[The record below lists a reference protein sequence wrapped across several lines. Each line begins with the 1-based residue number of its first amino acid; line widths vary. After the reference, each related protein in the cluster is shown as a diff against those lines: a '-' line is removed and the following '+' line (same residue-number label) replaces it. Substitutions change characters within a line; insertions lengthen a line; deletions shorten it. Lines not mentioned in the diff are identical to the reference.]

1 MKLKRLL
8 TLLVLLSLVSSSAA
22 VAQSPQSQDGS
33 NGEAEAARKE
43 LEKKALGLLEEALAE
58 AQGMKLAENRVHVQ
72 TVAAGLLW
80 TRDEQAARAAFKSAA
95 DGVTALVAGL
105 DPEDPQFFNAVQSV
119 SQMRSE
125 LVQAV
130 VQQDPKLALDFLRAT
145 RLPHTEALRGQGD
158 WLLNQEQTLEASV
171 AARLAA
177 QDPRQALSMAEES
190 LSRGATTGLT
200 DVLRQLNA
208 KDPAS
213 ASKLAAE
220 IIQKLRQEDLAENGE
235 MAGLASQ
242 LLAMT
247 RPADTSTSPQA
258 QATMISGPVAVVAD
272 GSGALFHPVGTTT
285 PNALSVDQQARA
297 DLIEKI
303 IASAMK
309 AQPNRGG
316 TYNLFNALQTILP
329 ELEKTAPARAAAL
342 RQRIEAMQRSLNPQ
356 SDAWRSYQE
365 LMQKGTLD
373 SVLEAIA
380 KAPAEMRDNL
390 YTQAAWKAMNEGNDP
405 ERARQIIDNISNPQQ
420 RAQMRRQLDQ
430 QSEMRAVQR
439 GDYSGALQ
447 YASRFP
453 TTEEKV
459 SALVQI
465 ANTASARGDKQAA
478 LQLLNAARGLFDG
491 QPRGQSQFNSWLQ
504 LAQAYAPLDPDASFT
519 MVESSVA
526 QLNEL
531 VDAAA
536 VVNGFG
542 QESFKDGELKTQS
555 GYPWN
560 DLINQ
565 CALALS
571 TLARTDFDRAST
583 DAKNFQRADT
593 RVLAELLLAQNLLGT
608 LSPRASPGR
617 PYRGRGS
624 VIVVN

>member
-1 MKLKRLL
+1 MKLKRSL

-22 VAQSPQSQDGS
+22 VAQSPQPQDGS

-58 AQGMKLAENRVHVQ
+58 SQGMKLAENRVHVQ
-72 TVAAGLLW
+72 TVAARLLW

-105 DPEDPQFFNAVQSV
+105 DPEDPQFFNAAQSV
-119 SQMRSE
+119 LQMRGE

-130 VQQDPKLALDFLRAT
+130 VQNDPKLALDFIRAT
-145 RLPHTEALRGQGD
+145 RLPHPEALRGQGD
-158 WLLNQEQTLEASV
+158 LLFTQEQALETNVASF
-171 AARLAA
+171 LAA
-177 QDPRQALSMAEES
+177 QDPRQALSVAEED
-190 LSRGATTGLT
+190 LSRGATTGLLG
-200 DVLRQLNA
+200 VLRQLNA
-208 KDPAS
+208 KDPAL

-220 IIQKLRQEDLAENGE
+220 IIQKLGQENLNESVEAS
-235 MAGLASQ
+235 GLAAQ
-242 LLAMT
+242 LLTMT
-247 RPADTSTSPQA
+247 RPADPVTPPPSGSA
-258 QATMISGPVAVVAD
+258 GPVTLNLYRPPDIVLGNVLPTVP
-272 GSGALFHPVGTTT
+272 SS
-285 PNALSVDQQARA
+285 LSVDQQVRA

-303 IASAMK
+303 IATAMK
-309 AQPNRGG
+309 VQPNQNG
-316 TYNLFNALQTILP
+316 TYNLFNALQAILP

-342 RQRIEAMQRSLNPQ
+342 RQRVEAMQRNLNPQ
-356 SDAWRSYQE
+356 NDAWRSYQE

-405 ERARQIIDNISNPQQ
+405 ERARQIIDDISNPQQ

-430 QSEMRAVQR
+430 QSEMRAVQK

-453 TTEEKV
+453 TTGEKV
-459 SALVQI
+459 SALIQV
-465 ANTASARGDKQAA
+465 ASVASSRGDKQAA

-491 QPRGQSQFNSWLQ
+491 QPHGQSQFSSWLQ
-504 LAQAYAPLDPDASFT
+504 LAQAYAPLDPDTSFT
-519 MVESSVA
+519 MVESAVA

-565 CALALS
+565 CALTLS
-571 TLARTDFDRAST
+571 TLARSDFDRAST

-593 RVLAELLLAQNLLGT
+593 RALAELLLAQNLLGT
-608 LSPRASPGR
+608 PTPRTSPGR

>member
-22 VAQSPQSQDGS
+22 VAQSPQTQDGS

-43 LEKKALGLLEEALAE
+43 LEKKALGLLEGALAE

-72 TVAAGLLW
+72 GIAAGLLW

-145 RLPHTEALRGQGD
+145 RLPHPEALRGQGD

-190 LSRGATTGLT
+190 LSRGATTGLA

-220 IIQKLRQEDLAENGE
+220 IIQKLRAEDLAENGE
-235 MAGLASQ
+235 MSGLASQ

-247 RPADTSTSPQA
+247 RPAESSTQTLPA
-258 QATMISGPVAVVAD
+258 NVPTVVVTGGLGYYPSNNPA
-272 GSGALFHPVGTTT
+272 
-285 PNALSVDQQARA
+285 PNSLSVDQQARA

-356 SDAWRSYQE
+356 NEAWRSYQE

-390 YTQAAWKAMNEGNDP
+390 YTQAAWKAINEGNDP

-420 RAQMRRQLDQ
+420 RVQMRRQLDQ
-430 QSEMRAVQR
+430 QAQMRAVQK

-465 ANTASARGDKQAA
+465 ANTASSRGDKQAA
-478 LQLLNAARGLFDG
+478 LQLLAAARGLFDG
-491 QPRGQSQFNSWLQ
+491 QPHGQAQFYSWLQ
-504 LAQAYAPLDPDASFT
+504 LAQAYAPLDPDTSFT
-519 MVESSVA
+519 MVESAGA

-531 VDAAA
+531 VEAAA

-565 CALALS
+565 CATALS

-593 RVLAELLLAQNLLGT
+593 RVMAELLLAQNLLGT
-608 LSPRASPGR
+608 LSPRTSPGR

-624 VIVVN
+624 TIVINQR